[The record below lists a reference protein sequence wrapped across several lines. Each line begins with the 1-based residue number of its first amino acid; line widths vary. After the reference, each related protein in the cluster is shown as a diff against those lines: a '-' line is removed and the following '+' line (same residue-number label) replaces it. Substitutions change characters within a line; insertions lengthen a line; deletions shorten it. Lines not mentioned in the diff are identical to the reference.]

1 MHTGLFCF
9 ICADPLSHHANMRA
23 NLEGIQMHHL
33 VSDEN
38 TRNGPDSMSAVSM
51 PVCTCIIHTLLIDIS
66 HSFEMKL
73 I

>member
-1 MHTGLFCF
+1 
-9 ICADPLSHHANMRA
+9 MRA

-33 VSDEN
+33 VSDKN